1 MDYSAIVSAVS
12 SVGFP
17 IVCCIVLFMQ
27 NDKLRTS
34 VDENTKA
41 IVSMT
46 EFLKYKEDNLN
57 ERKHNEF

>member
-1 MDYSAIVSAVS
+1 MDYTTIVSAIS

-27 NDKLRTS
+27 NDKLRAT

-41 IVSMT
+41 IISMT
-46 EFLKYKEDNLN
+46 DYIKFKDKEGNLK
-57 ERKHNEF
+57 